1 MTVIAFLVVDDQ
13 SLGGGSGGSRGS
25 GGRTTP
31 VASHVVVVVVV
42 VDGVGFVSGDLE
54 GKRSKSHV
62 SRRRGRGI
70 RRRGR

>member
-31 VASHVVVVVVV
+31 VASHVVVVV
-42 VDGVGFVSGDLE
+42 DGVGFVSGDLE